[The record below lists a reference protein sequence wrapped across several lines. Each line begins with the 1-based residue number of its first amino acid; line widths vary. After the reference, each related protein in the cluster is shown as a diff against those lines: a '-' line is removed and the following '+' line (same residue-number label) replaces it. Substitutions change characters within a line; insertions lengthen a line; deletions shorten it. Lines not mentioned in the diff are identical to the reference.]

1 MLSAF
6 EDVKRVL
13 ACVGALAL
21 LALNEVRMFYMLP
34 NAADPGNG
42 RTHALSLELFGDFQT
57 IYASVFDLAVR
68 WGLMGLIL
76 AACAWAVLETLQP
89 AGQAKNTDAP
99 R

>member
-1 MLSAF
+1 MTPAF

-13 ACVGALAL
+13 AAVAALAL
-21 LALNEVRMFYMLP
+21 LALNDVRMIHSLP

-42 RTHALSLELFGDFQT
+42 RTHALALQMFGDFET
-57 IYASVFDLAVR
+57 VYASVFDLAVR

-76 AACAWAVLETLQP
+76 AACAWAIAETLRP
-89 AGQAKNTDAP
+89 AQAKNTGQG